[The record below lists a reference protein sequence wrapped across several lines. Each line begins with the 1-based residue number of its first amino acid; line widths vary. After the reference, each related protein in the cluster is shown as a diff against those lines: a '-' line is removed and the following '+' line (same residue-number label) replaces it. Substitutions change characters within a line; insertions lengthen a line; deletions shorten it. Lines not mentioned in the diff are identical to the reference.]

1 MSFAFNQFDGDT
13 TTSGSDKEHG
23 YETHAQP
30 SRAEIHRALTLLW
43 PERDRIELR
52 IIHKKPNASGKKPID
67 SGLFDREHIPALIDA
82 ALKSNSLGAVY
93 VNINPIKQNY
103 TPPSLNNLK
112 RGATGLVGNND
123 IECRKY
129 LPIDL
134 DPIRPTNT
142 SATSAQLEKAKD
154 VAIQIEQYLN
164 EQGWPEPVV
173 SESGNGI
180 HLLYRID
187 LPNDQGSEALI
198 DGVLGGLGSK
208 FNNQFVK
215 IDKVMKNAGRI
226 IKLYG
231 TVSNKGDNTI
241 ETPHRLSRM
250 VRVPVSIQTVTVE
263 QLKQEAASLQQT
275 TEPERLLG
283 PRPAWLT
290 SAVDSTW
297 EISGVPFDLDQFLK
311 RLSIDFKKQI
321 KPDRSEWFHLK
332 HCPFNVSHGE
342 GDSAI
347 SRQTN
352 GKLGFKC
359 FHDSCADKN
368 WHSLRALVQSSEQQ
382 EPETVTACTP
392 QKLPLAL
399 KAVDPLPIQALPIA
413 IRDAVTDM
421 TERVQCPADYLAVA
435 ILSAAGTIVGNKI
448 GIYPLANDET
458 WEVYPCLWG
467 GFVGSPGSKKT
478 PALNTAMKPLKH
490 LEEQAGIDYKLAYK
504 TYKAALDKYKIDL
517 EKSKS
522 NRSGPIPVEPVEPKP
537 ERFIV
542 NDTTYQALGEILAN
556 NPRGVL
562 ALSDELSGLLQSLDT
577 AGQEAARGFYL
588 SGWGGASSNSF
599 DRIGR
604 GSIVLPRYCLSVF
617 GGFQPDRIKSYVQS
631 TQGGNSKNDGLV
643 QRFQLLVWP
652 DPYQFESV
660 IDRAPDK
667 AAIDA
672 FNQSMFQLA
681 KMAKAPIP
689 GVNRGRHGETLLHF
703 EPAAQIR
710 FNQWLTNLEKFLAK
724 ATIEPARLSHFAKYR
739 SLVPAL
745 ALLFHLLD
753 GHTGPVSSE
762 CLDNAILFSKY
773 LRSHANRVYA
783 SISGV
788 DHECTRTLAQ
798 RLLNKDLKDG
808 FTCRTVVI
816 KGWSGLTKVTAQSAL
831 DALVEFGWLTE
842 VEKRGNGRPT
852 VCYKINEGISAEL
865 LEVSMV
871 L

>member
-1 MSFAFNQFDGDT
+1 MSFALNQFDGDAT
-13 TTSGSDKEHG
+13 TAASEKEQS
-23 YETHAQP
+23 YETYAQP
-30 SRAEIHRALTLLW
+30 SRVEIHRALTLLW
-43 PERDRIELR
+43 SERDRIELR
-52 IIHKKPNASGKKPID
+52 IIHNKPNAAGKKPID
-67 SGLFDREHIPALIDA
+67 SGLFDREHIPDLIDA
-82 ALKSNSLGAVY
+82 AVKSNSLGAVY
-93 VNINPIKQNY
+93 VNINPIKQSY
-103 TPPSLNNLK
+103 APPSLNILK
-112 RGATGLVGNND
+112 RGAMGLVGNGD

-142 SATSAQLEKAKD
+142 SATSAQLEKAND
-154 VAIQIEQYLN
+154 AAIQIEQYLN
-164 EQGWPEPVV
+164 AQGWPEPVV
-173 SESGNGI
+173 CASGNGI

-187 LPNDQGSEALI
+187 LPNDQGSELLI

-231 TVSNKGDNTI
+231 TVSNKGDNTV

-263 QLKQEAASLQQT
+263 QLEQVVAVPQNNESQS
-275 TEPERLLG
+275 LLG
-283 PRPAWLT
+283 PKPAWLKNT
-290 SAVDSTW
+290 GESAW
-297 EISGVPFDLDQFLK
+297 GISGVPFNLDQFLK

-321 KPDRSEWFHLK
+321 KQDGSEWFHLN
-332 HCPFNVSHGE
+332 HCPFNVSHGA

-347 SRQTN
+347 SRQPN

-368 WHSLRALVQSSEQQ
+368 WHSLRALVQTYEHQ
-382 EPETVTACTP
+382 EPETVTARTP

-399 KAVDPLPIQALPIA
+399 KAVDPLPIEVLPNA
-413 IRDAVTDM
+413 IRAAVTDM

-504 TYKAALDKYKIDL
+504 TYKTALDKYKIDL

-631 TQGGNSKNDGLV
+631 TQGGNSKNDGLL

-660 IDRAPDK
+660 VDRAPDK
-667 AAIDA
+667 VAIDA

-681 KMAKAPIP
+681 KMAKASIS

-703 EPAAQIR
+703 EPEAQIR
-710 FNQWLTNLEKFLAK
+710 FNQWLTKLEKFLAK
-724 ATIEPARLSHFAKYR
+724 AAIDPARLSHFAKYR

-753 GHTGPVSSE
+753 GHTGPVSSQ

-783 SISGV
+783 SIGGV
-788 DHECTRTLAQ
+788 DYECIRTLAQ
-798 RLLNKDLKDG
+798 RLLNKHLKDG
-808 FTCRTVVI
+808 FTCRTVVL

-831 DALVEFGWLTE
+831 DALVELGWLTE
-842 VEKRGNGRPT
+842 VEKRG
-852 VCYKINEGISAEL
+852 EF
-865 LEVSMV
+865 
-871 L
+871 

>member
-1 MSFAFNQFDGDT
+1 MSFAINQFNGDAT
-13 TTSGSDKEHG
+13 TAASEKEQS
-23 YETHAQP
+23 YEMYPQP
-30 SRAEIHRALTLLW
+30 SRVEIHRALTLLW

-52 IIHKKPNASGKKPID
+52 VIHNKLNATGKKPID
-67 SGLFDREHIPALIDA
+67 SGLFDREHIPDLIDA
-82 ALKSNSLGAVY
+82 AVKSNSLGAVY
-93 VNINPIKQNY
+93 LNINPIKKSY
-103 TPPSLNNLK
+103 VPPSLNELK
-112 RGATGLVGNND
+112 RGAVGLVGNSD

-142 SATSAQLEKAKD
+142 SATSAQLENAKD
-154 VAIQIEQYLN
+154 TAIQIEQYLN
-164 EQGWPEPVV
+164 AQGWPEPVV
-173 SESGNGI
+173 CESGNGI

-187 LPNDQGSEALI
+187 LPNDQGSEVLI
-198 DGVLGGLGSK
+198 DGVLGGLGLK

-263 QLKQEAASLQQT
+263 QLQQAVVVPQNDGAKT
-275 TEPERLLG
+275 LLG
-283 PRPAWLT
+283 PRPTWLN
-290 SAVDSTW
+290 SAGDNAW

-321 KPDRSEWFHLK
+321 KQDGSEWFHLN
-332 HCPFNVSHGE
+332 HCPFNTTHGV

-368 WHSLRALVQSSEQQ
+368 WHSLRALVQTSENQ
-382 EPETVTACTP
+382 EPETVTARTP

-399 KAVDPLPIQALPIA
+399 KAVDPLPIEVLPKA
-413 IRDAVTDM
+413 IKAAVTDI

-478 PALNTAMKPLKH
+478 PALNTAMKPLRL

-504 TYKAALDKYKIDL
+504 NYKAALNKYKIDS

-652 DPYQFESV
+652 DPYEFESV
-660 IDRAPDK
+660 VDRAPDK
-667 AAIDA
+667 VAIDA

-689 GVNRGRHGETLLHF
+689 GVTRGRHGETLLHF
-703 EPAAQIR
+703 EHKAQIR

-724 ATIEPARLSHFAKYR
+724 AAIDPARLSHFAKYR

-745 ALLFHLLD
+745 AVLFHLLD

-783 SISGV
+783 SINGV

-798 RLLNKDLKDG
+798 RLLNKDLEDG
-808 FTCRTVVI
+808 FTCRTVVL

-852 VCYKINEGISAEL
+852 FFYKINDGISAEL